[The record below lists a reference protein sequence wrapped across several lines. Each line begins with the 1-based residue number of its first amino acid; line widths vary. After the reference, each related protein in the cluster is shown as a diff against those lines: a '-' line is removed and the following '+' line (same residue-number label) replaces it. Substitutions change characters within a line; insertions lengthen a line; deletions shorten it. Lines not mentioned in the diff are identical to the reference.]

1 MTIQTKF
8 HGEISTE
15 ELTKWTFP
23 NGLPGLEDEK
33 QFVILSIE
41 GNDTFQVLQ
50 SINNSNVAL
59 IVSNPY
65 MLINDYS
72 FEIDAPTIDL
82 LEIKSPE
89 DVMVLA
95 VMSLK
100 QPFESSTI
108 NLQAPLVFNIN
119 NQKAKQMIMNDAT
132 YQMRKPIVQPI
143 VKGAR

>member
-8 HGEISTE
+8 HGEIPTE
-15 ELTKWTFP
+15 ELTNWTFP

-33 QFVILSIE
+33 QFVILPIE
-41 GNDTFQVLQ
+41 GNDIFQVLQ
-50 SINNSNVAL
+50 SVNNSNVAL

-65 MLINDYS
+65 TLINDYS
-72 FEIDAPTIDL
+72 FEIDEPTIDL

-108 NLQAPLVFNIN
+108 NLQAPLIFNIN

-132 YQMRKPIVQPI
+132 YQLRQPIGQPI